1 VTESRKTVT
10 IVFADVTGSTA
21 LGEQT
26 DPEAMRRIMER
37 YFEEMRSALEK
48 HGDRPRERKVFSRRW
63 PHRSLWIVARREE
76 LDEAAAL
83 SHESEGAGM
92 EDDIATQ
99 SAWRVAR
106 ALVLARRGA
115 IEEAVAL
122 ARQDVEVAA
131 ASEIRAVHRRSPNRL
146 RRRPPTRRPRGRSG
160 GRARGGRGI
169 YEGKEFELSADA
181 VRAKLAELQS
191 SGSPSQ

>member
-115 IEEAVAL
+115 IDEAVAL

-131 ASEIRAVHRRSPNRL
+131 ASEYAQFTAEARIGFADVLRL
-146 RRRPPTRRPRGRSG
+146 A
-160 GRARGGRGI
+160 GRADEAAGELEEAVWI